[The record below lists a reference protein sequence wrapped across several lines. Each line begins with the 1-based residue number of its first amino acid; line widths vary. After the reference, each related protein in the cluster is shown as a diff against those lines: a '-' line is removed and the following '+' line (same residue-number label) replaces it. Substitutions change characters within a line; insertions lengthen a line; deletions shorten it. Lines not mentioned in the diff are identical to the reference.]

1 MMLVPD
7 ILGNLSFSCRS
18 FFARFPDGST
28 AFEASNDATHSRISV
43 LMRRQHLPCIRGYM
57 GEDDAVRGP
66 AELASLGKI
75 LFALNHSVIH

>member
-7 ILGNLSFSCRS
+7 ILGNLSFSCWS
-18 FFARFPDGST
+18 FFAHFPG
-28 AFEASNDATHSRISV
+28 AALEASNDATHSRISV

-57 GEDDAVRGP
+57 GEDGAVRGP

-75 LFALNHSVIH
+75 LFALNHSVTH